1 MKAVYAVALIVYVAI
16 LAVAGLLRSRRSKN
30 LKDFFLASRALS
42 PGLMA
47 LALCGAWFGATSIL
61 VSADEAFRE
70 GVSAYW
76 IVGLPAVLTLV
87 LFAVLF
93 VRPIHGLSSVS
104 LSDLFELR
112 YGRAVRHAATF
123 LIVWYMIMLAGSQLV
138 AAGRFLSAFL
148 GVSYPLSLLAAVAIV
163 LFYSTIGGLL
173 AVARVDR
180 VRFFILV
187 AGICALVFSLLART
201 SFGKA
206 ATLAIESGRTGYFDF
221 FHGAWRNAWIV
232 LSFTLAWTISPIA
245 WQRIWAVGTAEKARR
260 GLRLAA
266 VLLGLLYAAIV
277 AVGILFLPIFKGT
290 ADGRLLVSRFI
301 AEAAGPVLGTVL
313 FVTVMAAI
321 LSTMDAAINTGALSA
336 TRDIYQQVFPRTP
349 DLKLVRVSRWAT
361 FAVGAAALAVAF
373 RFQDILKTIGL
384 ASQIMAEG
392 LFIPG
397 IAMLFLRRRLPLA
410 GLLSLLLGGGFCI
423 IAFLNDAGAVR
434 LSIPT
439 WPYSVPLGVAS
450 SAAGFLLGAGIEAM
464 KLRAARSRGL

>member
-1 MKAVYAVALIVYVAI
+1 MKAVYGAALILYFAI
-16 LAVAGLLRSRRSKN
+16 LAITGLRRSGRSKN
-30 LKDFFLASRALS
+30 LEDFFLASRSLS

-47 LALCGAWFGATSIL
+47 LALCAAWFGATSIL

-87 LFAVLF
+87 LFAVF
-93 VRPIHGLSSVS
+93 FARPIHGLPSVS

-123 LIVWYMIMLAGSQLV
+123 LIVWYTVMLSASQMV

-148 GVSYPLSLLAAVAIV
+148 GISYPLSLVVSSAIV
-163 LFYSTIGGLL
+163 LLYSTIGGLL

-180 VRFFILV
+180 VQFILLGTGV
-187 AGICALVFSLLART
+187 CVMGLSLLTRT
-201 SFGKA
+201 SFA
-206 ATLAIESGRTGYFDF
+206 AAAALAAESGKTGYLDF
-221 FHGAWRNAWIV
+221 FHGAGRNALIL

-245 WQRIWAVGTAEKARR
+245 WQRIRSVGTAEKAGR

-266 VLLGLLYAAIV
+266 ILLALLYAAIV
-277 AVGILFLPIFKGT
+277 ASGILFMPIFKGT

-313 FVTVMAAI
+313 FVTVIAAI

-392 LFIPG
+392 LFVPG
-397 IAMLFLRRRLPLA
+397 IAMLFLKRRLPLA
-410 GLLSLLLGGGFCI
+410 GLLSLFLGGGFCI
-423 IAFLNDAGAVR
+423 VAFLNDTGAVH
-434 LSIPT
+434 LPVPT
-439 WPYSVPLGVAS
+439 WPHSVPLGVAL
-450 SAAGFLLGAGIEAM
+450 SAAGFLLGAGIEASQ
-464 KLRAARSRGL
+464 LRAARSRGL